1 MDKIAVYT
9 AVFGGY
15 EGLIP
20 QPRIDGIEYICFS
33 DRPVPSR
40 CWEVRVVEPEHADA
54 TLDARKHKMLPHKY
68 LSDFETSV
76 WIDANYL
83 IVGDVRRLVRDRLA
97 GADMAVFDHQQTHSD
112 PRDCVYD
119 ECAAMIEMGN
129 KSGVYKDD
137 PDTMNRQIER
147 YREEGYPRHNG
158 LIFSAVLLR
167 KHKQPDVIRM
177 MERWW
182 DEIFRGSR
190 RDQLSFNYTAWKEDF
205 LYSTIEGDLRN
216 NPWFY
221 MLGHHRKSYTTALFR
236 YRFRKLFGISKHR

>member
-15 EGLIP
+15 EGLVP
-20 QPRIDGIEYICFS
+20 QPRIDGIEYICFT
-33 DRPVPSR
+33 DMPVRSR

-54 TLDARKHKMLPHKY
+54 TRNAREYKMLPHKY
-68 LSDFETSV
+68 LADFETSV
-76 WIDANYL
+76 WMDANYL
-83 IVGDVRRLVRDRLA
+83 IVGDVSPLVHDRLA
-97 GADMAVFDHQQTHSD
+97 DAEMAVFDHQQTRSD

-119 ECAAMIEMGN
+119 EYKAMVEMGN
-129 KSGVYKDD
+129 RSGVYKDD
-137 PDTMNRQIER
+137 PDAMNRQIEC

-167 KHKQPDVIRM
+167 RHNEPAVVRM

-182 DEIFRGSR
+182 DEISKGSR
-190 RDQLSFNYTAWKEDF
+190 RDQLSFNYAAWKENF
-205 LYSTIEGDLRN
+205 PYATIEGDLRN

-221 MLGHHRKSYTTALFR
+221 MLGHHRNSYTAALFR
-236 YRFRKLFGISKHR
+236 YRLRKLFGIAKHR